1 MNNTYIDSITNYEFD
16 LITIEANYRPV
27 IGAVHFDVFL
37 TSVDVDPAVIVSG
50 VTSKLAEAAVSCP
63 AKLPEGLALAARYA
77 ARYFLSQFA
86 NEVA

>member
-1 MNNTYIDSITNYEFD
+1 MNNTYTDSITNYQFD
-16 LITIEANYRPV
+16 LITIEANYRPA

-50 VTSKLAEAAVSCP
+50 VANKSSEASVSCP
-63 AKLPEGLALAARYA
+63 AKLPEGLAHAARYA